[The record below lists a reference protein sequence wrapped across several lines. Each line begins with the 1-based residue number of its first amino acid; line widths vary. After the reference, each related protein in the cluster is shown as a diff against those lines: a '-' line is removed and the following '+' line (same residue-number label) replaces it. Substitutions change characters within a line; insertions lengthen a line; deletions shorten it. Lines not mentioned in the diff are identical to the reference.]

1 MLHAMQNNA
10 LVEWKERERER
21 ERERESRVD
30 PFILLFFSKG
40 NTTDVKTTYHWLK
53 RINNKL
59 FRI

>member
-10 LVEWKERERER
+10 LVEWKER

-40 NTTDVKTTYHWLK
+40 NTTDVKKTTYHWLK

>member
-10 LVEWKERERER
+10 LVEWK

-40 NTTDVKTTYHWLK
+40 NTTDVKKTTYHWLK